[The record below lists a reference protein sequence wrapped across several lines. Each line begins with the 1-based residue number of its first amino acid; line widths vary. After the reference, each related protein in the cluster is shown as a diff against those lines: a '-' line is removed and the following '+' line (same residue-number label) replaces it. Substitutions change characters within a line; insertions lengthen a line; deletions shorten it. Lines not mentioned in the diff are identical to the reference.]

1 MKKIISTATKVAV
14 LALAASSFSF
24 AGPGLADGAAKFVG
38 NITTRGQV
46 RTDFGTYWN
55 QITAENE
62 CKWASIEGTRGV
74 YNWNGCDAAYNWAKQ
89 KGGHF
94 KFHALLWGSQ
104 YPRWLN
110 TLDVDETKKAI
121 EDWFDAVHERYP
133 DLEMIDVVNEAIRS
147 QYKGEGLSEYHSC
160 YSTKPETRKNDKNE
174 DVDACGSSTNKI
186 VAALGGDNGNY
197 GFVAEAFRMA
207 RERWPKAVLIY
218 NDYNTVQWQKNEGID
233 LIQQLKKQKAPVDAY
248 GLQAHDMQKAGGG
261 ANGTGGGGSCLDFN
275 TLKKA
280 IEEIWSKTQIPM
292 FITEYDIASYDDQ
305 DQKNCYSQQIS
316 YFMENEHI
324 AGITIWGYLYGATWT
339 SGGNSGI
346 IKEENGRVTD
356 RPAMTWLKEYLA
368 SNKGVNTTGLLSPV
382 EPVPRQYFKGAP
394 FKILEGKIE
403 AEDFDITGVGKNED
417 GTSNVSFH
425 DGGSKNEGNS
435 DYRKD
440 DAPSVDIYKKES
452 GALVIG
458 YNEEGDWYEYTID
471 VPETGDYTLY
481 AAVAASGETA
491 SLQFSVNGTD
501 LTDVISVPK
510 AKVEK
515 EGDGNF
521 DEFNKVKAN
530 VSLSKGTQ
538 ILRLSVVGAW
548 FDIDYFNF
556 VKGKDA
562 ADTDPIVNEES
573 SSSAAVT
580 SSESSVSSSS
590 VAESSSEST
599 ASSSEANANSSESTA
614 SSSEA
619 NANSSESTVTSSE
632 ANANSSES
640 TVSSSAA
647 NGEASSFS
655 VDKTEFVNQNLHLE
669 NNKLQ
674 HYHVFDMQGVHM
686 GVISAYGFEAAAQI
700 ISSSSNIKSSGV
712 YYLRNRATGKMHTV
726 RIAR

>member
-1 MKKIISTATKVAV
+1 MKKISLSAMALVAFLATMAE
-14 LALAASSFSF
+14 

-74 YNWNGCDAAYNWAKQ
+74 YNWNGCDAAYGWAKQ
-89 KGGHF
+89 NGGHF

-110 TLDVDETKKAI
+110 TLGVDETKKAI

-133 DLEMIDVVNEAIRS
+133 DLEMIDVVNEAIRG

-233 LIQQLKKQKAPVDAY
+233 LIQKLKEQKAPVDAY

-368 SNKGVNTTGLLSPV
+368 ENKGVNTTGLNTGVVTPV

-394 FKILEGKIE
+394 FKILEGRIE

-590 VAESSSEST
+590 ANAASSES
-599 ASSSEANANSSESTA
+599 AG
-614 SSSEA
+614 
-619 NANSSESTVTSSE
+619 
-632 ANANSSES
+632 
-640 TVSSSAA
+640 SSAS
-647 NGEASSFS
+647 GEIVDNPGSSASGEG
-655 VDKTEFVNQNLHLE
+655 DDPTFVQ
-669 NNKLQ
+669 KLQ
-674 HYHVFDMQGVHM
+674 LQNNGLQHFNVFDMQGVNM
-686 GVISAYGFEAAAQI
+686 GVISGYGFEAAAAMLKT
-700 ISSSSNIKSSGV
+700 SSRVKASGI